1 MNESKT
7 ILWYDLETFGLN
19 PRVDRIAQAA
29 AIRTDLSLNAVSEP
43 ILLYCKLSDDY
54 LPNPESCVLTGITPD
69 DVEEKGIREYDFIKR
84 LNDEFLVPGT
94 IGCGYNSMGF
104 DDECIRSTL
113 YRNLFDPYERENFQG
128 RSRWDIINLVRATR
142 DLRPDGI
149 CFDIRNPET
158 GWTSFR
164 LTDLT
169 EENGIN
175 QEGAHDALVDVRA
188 TIAIARLIKEKQPR
202 LYAYAFQHRTKNDV
216 WGLLDVERMTPM
228 LHTHPMYASE
238 RGNTH
243 PVVPIWRNRKRSNEI
258 WCYDLTK
265 ELPSDVGTL
274 DIKDTGLV
282 RIAANKCPFI
292 APLGVLDRESEKRLG
307 FTRKEIEERAREI
320 KKHRDVLASASE
332 RFSSQEFTDE
342 ESDPDYTIYE
352 RFISDADK
360 AALKKIS
367 MMDPKDKLASGEHN
381 FEDTKYHK
389 LLWRQVARNWPEV
402 LNENERRQWK
412 NFCAS
417 RLINPPSRSSRT
429 LELFLRECQDG
440 IDSIETDADRKKI
453 YMNLK
458 NWALRLEERIMS

>member
-1 MNESKT
+1 MNEAKT

-43 ILLYCKLSDDY
+43 ILLYCRLSDDY

-169 EENGIN
+169 KENGID

-202 LYAYAFQHRTKNDV
+202 LYAYAFQHRTKNDI
-216 WGLLDVERMTPM
+216 WGLLDVERMIPM

-238 RGNTH
+238 NGNTH
-243 PVVPIWRNRKRSNEI
+243 PVVPVWRNKKRSNDI
-258 WCYDLTK
+258 WCFDLTK
-265 ELPSDVGTL
+265 ELTSDIGSI
-274 DIKDTGLV
+274 DIKETGLV

-292 APLGVLDRESEKRLG
+292 APLTVLDRESE
-307 FTRKEIEERAREI
+307 RKELMKLFSLAASDANYIVQDPRFKGSRLFERICTHDLVRQFRNLDDRGLYRVAEVNI
-320 KKHRDVLASASE
+320 NDIASSPDPLTPSTIDALGKIRDELIMETDEGGNMNNKTNRFRKTLAS
-332 RFSSQEFTDE
+332 QID
-342 ESDPDYTIYE
+342 DI
-352 RFISDADK
+352 IMKADQMK
-360 AALKKIS
+360 
-367 MMDPKDKLASGEHN
+367 
-381 FEDTKYHK
+381 
-389 LLWRQVARNWPEV
+389 
-402 LNENERRQWK
+402 
-412 NFCAS
+412 
-417 RLINPPSRSSRT
+417 
-429 LELFLRECQDG
+429 
-440 IDSIETDADRKKI
+440 
-453 YMNLK
+453 
-458 NWALRLEERIMS
+458 